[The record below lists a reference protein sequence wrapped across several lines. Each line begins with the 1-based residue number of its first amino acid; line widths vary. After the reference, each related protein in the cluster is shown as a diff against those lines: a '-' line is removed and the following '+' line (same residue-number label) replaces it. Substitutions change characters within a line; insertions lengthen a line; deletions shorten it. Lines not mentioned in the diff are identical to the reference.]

1 MLASAC
7 RPPKKQQE
15 QKRDAGTENRIP
27 GKKTGQEATKRH
39 PGTKKREPR
48 FAVREHDPKLQISRV
63 NREPFATH
71 SGNQVAPPAEDGV
84 TFKFNKYLGG
94 FETYTLPKTNIA
106 PTNEWLE
113 YYFPLGEA
121 YFQGRAVSFREGK

>member
-1 MLASAC
+1 MGTKNVLLASAC

-63 NREPFATH
+63 KREPFATH
-71 SGNQVAPPAEDGV
+71 SGNQVAPPAEEGV

-94 FETYTLPKTNIA
+94 FETYKYMFNISI
-106 PTNEWLE
+106 NM
-113 YYFPLGEA
+113 FP
-121 YFQGRAVSFREGK
+121 FQRHFLCIFATFIF